1 MHISLGKASLST
13 MVDPKQQC
21 LPLVLL
27 FFFSHIH
34 WYERTFPLGRN
45 GTIDKAAIVDNNTF
59 YANEGKSLTH
69 IINGMAGNIESHAEL
84 AKAKKPLDITCI
96 FDQTH
101 YGFSKL
107 TVVNETVL
115 TWSFVK
121 GGDGSSGDDLTLIR
135 RPASHSSTSSSSPS
149 ASAPTAGV
157 TVVTETVDSYT
168 TYCPGPTTI
177 TEGTHTYT
185 VSEVAFFFS
194 FFFLFEMTSCSPT
207 CTD

>member
-1 MHISLGKASLST
+1 
-13 MVDPKQQC
+13 
-21 LPLVLL
+21 
-27 FFFSHIH
+27 
-34 WYERTFPLGRN
+34 
-45 GTIDKAAIVDNNTF
+45 
-59 YANEGKSLTH
+59 
-69 IINGMAGNIESHAEL
+69 MAGNIESHSEL
-84 AKAKKPLDITCI
+84 AKTKKPLDITCI

-135 RPASHSSTSSSSPS
+135 KPASHSLTSSSSASS
-149 ASAPTAGV
+149 ASSASTQTAGF

-185 VSEVAFFFS
+185 VSKVC
-194 FFFLFEMTSCSPT
+194 FLKLIK
-207 CTD
+207 